1 MPERMISRG
10 LAPAVTGVVVAFCSL
25 AAFAQSPA
33 PSAAPPT
40 LAVAVLGLEAIDV
53 PDGIA
58 AELTEALR
66 QKVTATPGFRLIPG
80 KDLVEIKLVFACSD
94 ESSACMAQAGST
106 LGAGKLLFGNVRK
119 VGGDYMITLKSV
131 DVVRAI
137 VEGALSDT
145 IPLKRAEPTAFAART
160 SRWIAK
166 LTGRETTGAVSVR
179 ANVTGAAITLDGVA
193 VGLTDS
199 LPVTVPDVA
208 PGAHQLVAEKQGYAA
223 AKQDFTLAAGQIL
236 PLGIALAPLSAS
248 SATLP
253 PEPVIVRSPSDD
265 AGASGGGQMNL
276 ARVGFWTALVGAATS
291 AALALKFGY
300 DVKSINKDLDALRRY
315 DCGDRSPS
323 GLCGKDGAP
332 ADPLTLSQ
340 KTQAASKTD
349 DGNRAQTL
357 QWVFV
362 GLIPPFAIA
371 GGYLLYKGYLDAESN
386 GSSTSASKG
395 LRIFPTASASAGG
408 VMAEFDF

>member
-1 MPERMISRG
+1 MVSRCFTPA
-10 LAPAVTGVVVAFCSL
+10 LAGVVLALCS
-25 AAFAQSPA
+25 APAFAQSP
-33 PSAAPPT
+33 SASVPPPAPPT
-40 LAVAVLGLEAIDV
+40 VTVAVLGLEAIDV
-53 PDGIA
+53 PDTIA
-58 AELTEALR
+58 VELTEALR
-66 QKVTATPGFRLIPG
+66 RKVTATPGFRLITG

-94 ESSACMAQAGST
+94 ESPACMAQAGST
-106 LGAGKLLFGNVRK
+106 LGAGKLIFGNVRK

-131 DVVRAI
+131 DAVRSV

-145 IPLKRAEPTAFAART
+145 IPIKRAEPTAFAART

-166 LTGRETTGAVSVR
+166 LTGRETTGSVSVR

-199 LPVTVPDVA
+199 LPVTVADVV
-208 PGAHQLVAEKQGYAA
+208 PGHHQLVAEKQGYAP
-223 AKQDFTLAAGQIL
+223 AKQDFTLAAGEIL
-236 PLGIALAPLSAS
+236 PLGIALAPVAAS
-248 SATLP
+248 SVLP
-253 PEPVIVRSPSDD
+253 PEPVIVRQPSDD
-265 AGASGGGQMNL
+265 AASAGGGQLNL

-340 KTQAASKTD
+340 RTQAASKTD

-371 GGYLLYKGYLDAESN
+371 GGYLLYKGYLDTESN

-395 LRIFPTASASAGG
+395 L
-408 VMAEFDF
+408 